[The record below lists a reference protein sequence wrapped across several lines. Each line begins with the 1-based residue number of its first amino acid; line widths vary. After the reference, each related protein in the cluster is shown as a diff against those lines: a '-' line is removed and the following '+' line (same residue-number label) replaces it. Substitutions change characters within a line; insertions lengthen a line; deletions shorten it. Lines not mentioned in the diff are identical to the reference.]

1 MTSRRR
7 SACLP
12 SALAVA
18 AALCAL
24 PPSPLRAN
32 QAQEHVFATVVDAR
46 GRPVAGLNASD
57 FTVEIDGRPQEVL
70 RAEQATTPLSIVVL
84 TDRLGLN
91 PNYTPV
97 DLSLALR
104 DFVKIVR
111 AGSPESRFA
120 LTTFDGPV
128 IQVTKFTSAPAELD
142 RALGRLSTMVPSA
155 ALLDA
160 LSDASQQLSTAP
172 TERRMIMVVL
182 ASYRQDQSS
191 LRTDLAAE
199 QLRVSKGSLWAV
211 EVRGD
216 RTNFSSQAREEMLD
230 NGSQL
235 SGGLRDVVSSRSGVL
250 NSCKHFAELMVA
262 QYDVTYGPAGGH
274 QRSRLA
280 VGVKGSGLRVL
291 APSWLSR

>member
-1 MTSRRR
+1 MTLRRR
-7 SACLP
+7 SAWLHLP
-12 SALAVA
+12 ALVVALAA
-18 AALCAL
+18 A
-24 PPSPLRAN
+24 SPAPTASTL
-32 QAQEHVFATVVDAR
+32 AQEHVFATVVDGK

-70 RAEQATTPLSIVVL
+70 RAEPATVPPSIVVL

-91 PNYTPV
+91 SNYTPV

-111 AGSPESRFA
+111 AGSPESKFA

-128 IQVTKFTSAPAELD
+128 VQVTKFTSAPAEFD

-160 LSDASQQLSTAP
+160 MGDASRQLARAP
-172 TERRMIMVVL
+172 TERRMVMVVL
-182 ASYRQDQSS
+182 ASYRQDQSD
-191 LRTDLAAE
+191 LRTDLAGE
-199 QLRVSKGSLWAV
+199 ELRISKGSLWAV

-230 NGSQL
+230 TGSRL
-235 SGGLRDVVSSRSGVL
+235 SGGLRDVVSSRSGL
-250 NSCKHFAELMVA
+250 ISSCRHFAELIVA
-262 QYDVTYGPAGGH
+262 QYDVTYGPAGGSV
-274 QRSRLA
+274 RSRLA